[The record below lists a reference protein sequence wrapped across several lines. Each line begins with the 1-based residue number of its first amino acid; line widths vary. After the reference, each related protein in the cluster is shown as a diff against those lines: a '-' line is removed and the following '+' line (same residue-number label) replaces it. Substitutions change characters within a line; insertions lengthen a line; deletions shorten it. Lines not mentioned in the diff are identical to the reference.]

1 MEPNSPQRR
10 QRGSAFTL
18 VELLVV
24 IGIIAVLI
32 GILLPALSRARK
44 QAQVV
49 YCASN
54 MRQLY
59 NATMM
64 YSNTYKGYMLPARTW
79 QGSATQN
86 FWCGLNVL
94 APLIGVKVNS
104 TNSGLQQ
111 DALNRVSKLLDCP
124 SNEKG
129 KDRTTATIFSVDY
142 SYNSNLGDNRAI
154 FGAPDYNSTY
164 EKWAFFKKVTSIPSN
179 VLIAIDQT
187 DVAKDDAERF
197 ESVADLTWKKRIAGG
212 PHTNGRANM
221 LFMDGSIRLARGYTA
236 PTGRQLPLDPS
247 SVTTEPPE
255 FAANPKA
262 WTDLEDWMIRHPNPL
277 PAPGKDTA
285 ATIDTQRWKKG
296 RQLPF

>member
-1 MEPNSPQRR
+1 METRGTRSRR
-10 QRGSAFTL
+10 SGFTL

-32 GILLPALSRARK
+32 GILLPALGRARK

-59 NATMM
+59 NAAMI
-64 YSNTYKGYMLPARTW
+64 YSNTYKGYMLPAKAW

-86 FWCGLNVL
+86 HWCGVHML
-94 APLIGVKVNS
+94 APLLGIKY
-104 TNSGLQQ
+104 SGSSGAQQ
-111 DALNRVSKLLDCP
+111 QNALDRVAKLLDCP
-124 SNEKG
+124 SNDKA
-129 KDRTTATIFSVDY
+129 KDGTAVTIFSVDY

-154 FGAPDYNSTY
+154 LGAPDYDPNYS
-164 EKWAFFKKVTSIPSN
+164 KWAFFKKVTQIPPN
-179 VLIAIDQT
+179 VLIAIDTT
-187 DVAKDDAERF
+187 DIPKKDGERF

-221 LFMDGSIRLARGYTA
+221 LFMDGAVRLARGYTA
-236 PTGRQLPLDPS
+236 PAGQQLPPDPS
-247 SVTTEPPE
+247 GLSTEPPE
-255 FAANPKA
+255 FTTNPKA

-277 PAPGKDTA
+277 PAPGKDTP
-285 ATIDTQRWKKG
+285 ATIETQRWKKG
-296 RQLPF
+296 KQLPF